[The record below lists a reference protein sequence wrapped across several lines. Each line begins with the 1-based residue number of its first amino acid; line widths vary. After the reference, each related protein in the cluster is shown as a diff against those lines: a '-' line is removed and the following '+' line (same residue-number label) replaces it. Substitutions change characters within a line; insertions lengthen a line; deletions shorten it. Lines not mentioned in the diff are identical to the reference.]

1 MLRRLWSQPAR
12 ERTPEA
18 RRRRREAWVIAAT
31 AIAVLGFALFEI
43 LAPQSTGAGSTAIDV
58 MLVGLINLN
67 LILLVLLVFL
77 VGRNI
82 VKLLFERR
90 RRLMGSHLRT
100 KLVGAF
106 FAIACL
112 PAALM
117 FAVAFAFVGNS
128 IERWFNGQV
137 ETSLEGSLEVAHAY
151 YQDLAG
157 SSLGFARQ
165 VAARVGAEGLVVP
178 ARRAALQ
185 KFLDEHRKE
194 YQLDMLEVFGRGNQV
209 RARSRRPDLPG
220 GIGIDAGSSLL
231 KRGAGGLETTA
242 VEAVGE
248 ADMIR
253 AAVPILVADRQVG
266 VVVVG
271 SYVPKSVVQRR
282 EQIDQAFGEYL
293 RLKIQ
298 RRPIQTAYTITLV
311 LVTVVVLFGAL
322 WLGIYM
328 ARGITVPI
336 QRLAEGTRAVAQGD
350 LDLRIQGEGDDE
362 IGTLVRSF
370 NRMTEDLKR
379 SATELDARRRY
390 LETLLANITAG
401 VISTDAAGRIT
412 TMNRAAEALLGMAAG
427 ACVGQPLGTV
437 CAGDEL
443 ADVRQLA
450 EQLREEVPA
459 TAGYTITVGAPVC
472 LIERQG
478 NGGRGSAPVERQM
491 KLTRNGH
498 EAAVLLTGTRLLDE
512 SGSPRG
518 LVLFLEDVTH
528 FQRVQRMEAW
538 REVAR
543 RIAHE
548 IKNPLTPIQLSAQ
561 RLRRRYAAQLG
572 DGGAV
577 FDECT
582 RTIIQQVDELKT
594 LVNEFATFA
603 RMPAGDHTPQDLNA
617 LIDEALVLFREGHR
631 EIDFVFTPGIDLPI
645 VDLDREG
652 IKRAVINIL
661 DNAVAACASRRLAP
675 PGERGQ
681 VELRTTFSPGLNV
694 VRLEIADTGDGMTA
708 EVKARLFEPY
718 FSTKPDGTGLGLAIV
733 SAIVA
738 DHNGFLRVRDNVPR
752 GSQFVMEFPVRR
764 QGAPLAVGSQREA
777 AAGA

>member
-1 MLRRLWSQPAR
+1 MLRRLRSQPAR
-12 ERTPEA
+12 ERTPEE

-31 AIAVLGFALFEI
+31 AFAVLGFALFEI
-43 LAPQSTGAGSTAIDV
+43 WAPQSTDAGSAGIDV
-58 MLVGLINLN
+58 VLVGLINLN

-90 RRLMGSHLRT
+90 RRIMGSHLRT
-100 KLVGAF
+100 RLVGAF
-106 FAIACL
+106 FAIAFL
-112 PAALM
+112 PAAVL
-117 FAVAFAFVGNS
+117 FVVALSFVGNS

-157 SSLGFARQ
+157 NSLGFARGI
-165 VAARVGAEGLVVP
+165 AARAAAEGLLAP
-178 ARRAALQ
+178 AKRPALQ
-185 KFLDEHRKE
+185 KFLNDRRAE
-194 YQLDMLEVFGRGNQV
+194 YQLDMVEVFTKTQV
-209 RARSRRPDLPG
+209 RGRSRRPDLPT
-220 GIGIDAGSSLL
+220 GIGIDATSSLL
-231 KRGAGGLETTA
+231 RRASAGQESTS
-242 VEAVGE
+242 VDSVGE

-253 AAVPILVADRQVG
+253 AAVPIMADDHLAG
-266 VVVVG
+266 VVVVD
-271 SYVPKSVVQRR
+271 SYVPKSVVKRR
-282 EQIDQAFGEYL
+282 EQIDQAFSEYL

-298 RRPIQTAYTITLV
+298 RRPITTAYTITLA

-336 QRLAEGTRAVAQGD
+336 QRLAEGTRAVAGGD
-350 LDLRIQGEGDDE
+350 LDHRIEGEGDDE
-362 IGTLVRSF
+362 IGTLVHSF

-390 LETLLANITAG
+390 LETLLGNITAG
-401 VISTDAAGRIT
+401 VISTDAEWRLT
-412 TMNRAAEALLGMAAG
+412 TMNRAAEALLGVSAGMCVGRLLDAVFAG
-427 ACVGQPLGTV
+427 A
-437 CAGDEL
+437 EY

-450 EQLREEVPA
+450 DQLRDETPA
-459 TAGYTITVGAPVC
+459 IPDYAITVGAPVC
-472 LIERQG
+472 VIERHG
-478 NGGRGSAPVERQM
+478 PGAHAAPVERQM
-491 KLTRNGH
+491 KLNRNGH
-498 EAAVLLTGTRLLDE
+498 EVAVLLTGTRLLDE

-528 FQRVQRMEAW
+528 LQRVQRMEAW

-548 IKNPLTPIQLSAQ
+548 IKTPLTPIQLSAQ
-561 RLRRRYAAQLG
+561 RLRRRYGAQLR

-594 LVNEFATFA
+594 LVNEFSTFA
-603 RMPAGDHTPQDLNA
+603 RMPAGDHSPQDLNA
-617 LIDEALVLFREGHR
+617 LVEEALVLFREGHR
-631 EIDFVFTPGIDLPI
+631 ELDFVFTPGAALP
-645 VDLDREG
+645 VLELDREG

-661 DNAVAACASRRLAP
+661 DNAVAACATRRLGP
-675 PGERGQ
+675 PGERGR
-681 VELRTTFSPGLNV
+681 VELTTTFSPGLDV
-694 VRLEIADTGDGMTA
+694 VRLEIADNGDGMTA

-718 FSTKPDGTGLGLAIV
+718 FSTKRDGTGLGLAIV

-738 DHNGFLRVRDNVPR
+738 DHSGFIRVRDNTPR
-752 GSQFVMEFPVRR
+752 GSRFVMEFPVR
-764 QGAPLAVGSQREA
+764 LTTAVAGVGTRREA
-777 AAGA
+777 VAGA